1 MVSVTCEVL
10 KDVVVAFDVL
20 NVVTVERDVGYVVVN
35 EVTYVV
41 LNEVVVAL
49 DVG

>member
-1 MVSVTCEVL
+1 MVSVTREVL

-41 LNEVVVAL
+41 SNEVVVAL